1 MKLNIKNSLLVCFSA
16 AFCIWQMGI
25 IYFSGTSLS
34 LFGRIPVEIN
44 QDINTLIIASGY
56 IISIIVMLLFP
67 RKMILIERFIF
78 FLALFCTI
86 GVLIPFSAKITA
98 TFYYIAIFCCV
109 FSIGGMASVATTLF
123 TVDTTWRDA
132 IVGNVLGG
140 IGIAILQNDFIQFD
154 FTIFMFCS
162 LVMICALLFFLLKL
176 PAKIEITFAKKS
188 SDYKRPIIPFVGI
201 FILIIF
207 PTTLLLM
214 ATSIAETIKHGV
226 SIMYL
231 SASVM
236 AIILNI
242 IKVKFRSD
250 SLKVFSIFFMLTP
263 LGFVLTIIS
272 NTANQFSVLE
282 IIACVFFGFAL
293 VVANMWLFFSASA
306 FEIYPSKFVA
316 AIGTG
321 IGLTLALIHSVVLE
335 SFRENL
341 LGLYYIYLGISI
353 FLMILYYLLEPYF
366 IFNWKKNMEAKKNIM
381 TEKKKSIQFEEKKQ
395 EQKIYFFGIEKLS
408 VQEENLA
415 KLILQG
421 YSESQIAK
429 EMNITL
435 NTQKSYRKNL
445 YTKLNIHSKRELF
458 NLLRE
463 R

>member
-1 MKLNIKNSLLVCFSA
+1 MKLNIKTPFLFCLSA

-34 LFGRIPVEIN
+34 LFGRIPIEIN
-44 QDINTLIIASGY
+44 QDINTLVIASGY
-56 IISIIVMLLFP
+56 IISIIVMIIFP
-67 RKMILIERFIF
+67 RKMVLIERFVI

-86 GVLIPFSAKITA
+86 GVLIPFSSVITA
-98 TFYYIAIFCCV
+98 TFYYIVIFCCV
-109 FSIGGMASVATTLF
+109 FSIGGIASIATTLF

-132 IVGNVLGG
+132 IVGNVVGG
-140 IGIAILQNDFIQFD
+140 IGIAILQNDFIRFD
-154 FTIFMFCS
+154 FIIFMFCS
-162 LVMICALLFFLLKL
+162 IVMIFALLFFLLKL

-188 SDYKRPIIPFVGI
+188 SNYKRPIIPLIGNFI
-201 FILIIF
+201 FIIF

-236 AIILNI
+236 AIFLNI
-242 IKVKFRSD
+242 IKVKLRTNSIKAFA
-250 SLKVFSIFFMLTP
+250 IFFMLTP
-263 LGFVLTIIS
+263 LGFVFTILS
-272 NTANQFSVLE
+272 TLKNQSSSLG
-282 IIACVFFGFAL
+282 ILACIFFGFSI
-293 VVANMWLFFSASA
+293 VIANMWFFFSTSA
-306 FEIYPSKFVA
+306 FEIYPSRFIA

-321 IGLTLALIHSVVLE
+321 IGLVLALVHSVILE

-341 LGLYYIYLGISI
+341 SILYYVYLVISI
-353 FLMILYYLLEPYF
+353 FLMILFYILEPYF
-366 IFNWKKNMEAKKNIM
+366 IYSWKKTIEDKKISHN
-381 TEKKKSIQFEEKKQ
+381 KKQSSIYTEEKK
-395 EQKIYFFGIEKLS
+395 ENAKIELLGMEKLS

-421 YSESQIAK
+421 YSESEIAK

-445 YTKLNIHSKRELF
+445 YTKLNIHSRRELF
-458 NLLRE
+458 NLLKN
-463 R
+463 